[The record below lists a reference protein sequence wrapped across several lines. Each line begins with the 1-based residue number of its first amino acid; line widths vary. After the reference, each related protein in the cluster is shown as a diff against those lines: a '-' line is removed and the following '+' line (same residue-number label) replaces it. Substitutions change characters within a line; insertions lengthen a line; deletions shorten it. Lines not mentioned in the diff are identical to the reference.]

1 MKRVCFANICL
12 IIAILFIIIFIYTPS
27 KGLSSDPKSY
37 NLHKKTTQ
45 MILLREQL
53 IKIKT
58 EVINL
63 KESLAKEIQ
72 NLKKEIIHEHN
83 HLKIRS
89 YEEAIGVPR
98 VFYNIKLIQELY
110 SYVNGL
116 DKRALFITNGIH
128 EIDFVLAQSKDDLK
142 ILENISDM
150 EINKLLIQMEDLSIQ
165 YNPDV
170 KKLLLD
176 KIEKKLISPQKI
188 YSKTFE

>member
-1 MKRVCFANICL
+1 MKKGCFANICL
-12 IIAILFIIIFIYTPS
+12 IIAVLFIIIFIYTPN
-27 KGLSSDPKSY
+27 KGFSSDPKLY

-53 IKIKT
+53 IRIKT
-58 EVINL
+58 EVISL
-63 KESLAKEIQ
+63 KKSLAEEIQ

-98 VFYNIKLIQELY
+98 IFYNIKLIQELS

-116 DKRALFITNGIH
+116 DKRALFISNGIH

-142 ILENISDM
+142 ILESISDM
-150 EINKLLIQMEDLSIQ
+150 EINKLLVQMDNLSIQ
-165 YNPDV
+165 YNSDV

-176 KIEKKLISPQKI
+176 KIEKRQISSQKI